1 MRRPAVQFQLTA
13 AGLACV
19 ALLSACGG
27 GGDKGGSGSG
37 GAVQSISFPFP
48 GGPEVAVPPAVAT
61 TKLRATASSGGPI
74 TYTSNTP
81 DVCTVNGDTLSL
93 LKAGECSVTAT
104 QAGFE
109 DYAPT
114 SQRQLFVIPKR
125 PHMVAFRNPGA
136 QALDGQPVALAAVSD
151 LDRPVTFESATP
163 AVCTVSGNI
172 LTKVANGLCT
182 VTAKSEGS
190 DIFATATMTKKIPVG
205 TEKPPVLTH
214 FSGFTDAS
222 TTKEGGA
229 VNGYAGVNLN
239 GWWCNGWC
247 DQVLSADGA
256 NLRFTFNTRLDKP
269 NDGSWIGGYYGLHVL
284 AGGLKELSKSG
295 PMTTGARID
304 SQSTMKFRI
313 AQNAEWI
320 KTGNNT
326 INVDL
331 VLGHFALK
339 DGKDACNVTLRAKIK
354 PATTDATDYT
364 LSLRDLTVAEPCSL
378 TDVNPWNELQ
388 DYPISQVSFNADS
401 MNTSVSST
409 PLDKPT
415 YPTQLIL
422 TGPITFQ

>member
-1 MRRPAVQFQLTA
+1 MRRPTVRFQLTTV
-13 AGLACV
+13 GLACI

-61 TKLRATASSGGPI
+61 TKLRATASSGGPVS
-74 TYTSNTP
+74 YTSHTP

-109 DYAPT
+109 DYAPA

-136 QALDGQPVALAAVSD
+136 QALDGKPVALAAVSD
-151 LDRPVTFESATP
+151 LDRPVTFESTTP
-163 AVCTVSGNI
+163 AVCTVSGST
-172 LTKVANGLCT
+172 LTKVANGLCA
-182 VTAKSEGS
+182 VTAKSEGG

-205 TEKPPVLTH
+205 TEKAPVLTH
-214 FSGFTDAS
+214 FSGFKDAT
-222 TTKEGGA
+222 TTKENGT
-229 VNGYAGVNLN
+229 VNGFAGTSLN

-247 DQVLSADGA
+247 DQVLSGDGN
-256 NLRFTFNTRLDKP
+256 NLRFTFNTKLDKP
-269 NDGSWIGGYYGLHVL
+269 NNGSGIGGYYGLHVL
-284 AGGLKELSKSG
+284 AGGVKELSKAG
-295 PMTTGARID
+295 PMASGARID
-304 SQSTMKFRI
+304 SQSTMTFRI

-320 KTGNNT
+320 NTGKNT

-339 DGKDACNVTLRAKIK
+339 NGKDACNVTLRSKVK
-354 PATTDATDYT
+354 PVTTAATDYT
-364 LSLRDLTVAEPCSL
+364 VSLRDLTVAESCGL
-378 TDVNPWNELQ
+378 KDLNPWYELQ
-388 DYPISQVSFNADS
+388 DYPIAQVSFNADS
-401 MNTSVSST
+401 MNLSVSST